1 MCISLCLILYT
12 LLTLFS
18 FLQKQWLQ
26 SLPWPNSDVASLR
39 GRIQEMVATVSSL
52 IVLGI
57 LSLHLPQNLL
67 LLRSSLQFILIP
79 RSSSKETKG
88 KNVTKEKKV
97 ILVDLENSPALGN
110 KSEINVLARDF
121 AYLEF
126 MDKEIM
132 TLACLKQLR
141 GDDKSLVERF

>member
-1 MCISLCLILYT
+1 M
-12 LLTLFS
+12 
-18 FLQKQWLQ
+18 
-26 SLPWPNSDVASLR
+26 
-39 GRIQEMVATVSSL
+39 
-52 IVLGI
+52 
-57 LSLHLPQNLL
+57 
-67 LLRSSLQFILIP
+67 
-79 RSSSKETKG
+79 
-88 KNVTKEKKV
+88 TKEKKV